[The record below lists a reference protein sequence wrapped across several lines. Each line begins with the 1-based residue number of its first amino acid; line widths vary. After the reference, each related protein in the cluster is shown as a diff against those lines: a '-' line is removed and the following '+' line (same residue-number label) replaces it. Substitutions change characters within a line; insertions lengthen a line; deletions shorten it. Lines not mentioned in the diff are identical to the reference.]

1 MSALLPTPAERARKI
16 STLVRQRLNEAET
29 QASLAIAIGSSEAT
43 VNRLINEH
51 LDKFAA
57 MLAHLG
63 YKVVPADYRCVDP
76 AAYEFLTTTHARVMQ
91 QAPQLIWER
100 EE

>member
-1 MSALLPTPAERARKI
+1 MQQSSPTTAERARKI
-16 STLVRQRLNEAET
+16 STLIRQRLNDGET
-29 QASLAIAIGSSEAT
+29 QASVAVAIGASEPT

-57 MLAHLG
+57 VLAHLG
-63 YKVVPADYRCVDP
+63 LKVVPAEFKCMDP
-76 AAYEFLTTTHARVMQ
+76 DAYAFLTSTHAKVMRE
-91 QAPQLIWER
+91 APQLIWER

>member
-1 MSALLPTPAERARKI
+1 MAAMLLSPAERARKI
-16 STLVRQRLNEAET
+16 STLLRQRLNEGET
-29 QASLAIAIGSSEAT
+29 QASLAVAIGSSEPT

-51 LDKFAA
+51 LDKFTAL
-57 MLAHLG
+57 LAHLG
-63 YKVVPADYRCVDP
+63 MKVVPVEFKCVDP

>member
-1 MSALLPTPAERARKI
+1 MAAASASPAERARKI
-16 STLVRQRLNEAET
+16 SALLRQRLNAAET

-57 MLAHLG
+57 LLAHLG
-63 YKVVPADYRCVDP
+63 LKVVPIEFKCVD
-76 AAYEFLTTTHARVMQ
+76 AAAFEFLTSTHARVMQ